1 MSSFWNRLS
10 ARERRLAA
18 AALTVI
24 VAAVCIGVTAKAVA
38 RLRAL
43 DETISQLEFNL
54 KNCAS
59 LDARRASVE
68 KEFSGVAAQHSS
80 SLTKAEIHNSLRN
93 EIYRLARENPDA
105 PATPDAKNLVEIPRL
120 RQGTLKDSG
129 EGYREYQLSIKVPVT
144 DVYSLMMFLMRLLAS
159 EQTLRIDGLEMDR
172 SPQAQIMSA
181 TVNVTRTVVDGA
193 PEATDAAAAS
203 LQVAAW
209 DGSDLQSWVT
219 EDCGLSTVSQ
229 VGDLYP
235 DGGACLEVAAK
246 NEQAAVF
253 MTHELEPGATYEL
266 SLEAIAGGPATVR
279 VMSDGDGAPF
289 DGEQALTDDGKPYR
303 YRLLFTAPDADQAPV
318 KVRAP
323 CIVLAARDGRVFV
336 DNVVLTKLTE

>member
-18 AALTVI
+18 AALSII

-38 RLRAL
+38 RLRGL
-43 DETISQLEFNL
+43 DETIAQLEFNL
-54 KNCAS
+54 KNCTA

-93 EIYRLARENPDA
+93 EIYRLASENPDV
-105 PATPDAKNLVEIPRL
+105 PASPDAKNLVEIPRL

-129 EGYREYQLSIKVPVT
+129 EGYREYRLSIKVPVT

-159 EQTLRIDGLEMDR
+159 EQTLRIDGLEMNR

-193 PEATDAAAAS
+193 PEAADAAPALLRIAE
-203 LQVAAW
+203 W
-209 DGSDLQSWVT
+209 DGSDAQLWAAEGCS
-219 EDCGLSTVSQ
+219 LSTVSQ

-235 DGGACLEVAAK
+235 DGGACLEIAAK
-246 NEQAAVF
+246 DEQAVAF
-253 MTHELEPGATYEL
+253 MTHQLEPGATYEL
-266 SLEAIAGGPATVR
+266 SLEAIAGGPAAVR
-279 VMSDGDGAPF
+279 AMGGDGAPF
-289 DGEQALTDDGKPYR
+289 DGEQALADDGKPYR
-303 YRLLFTAPDADQAPV
+303 YRLLFTAPNAAQAPV
-318 KVRAP
+318 AVRAP

-336 DNVVLTKLTE
+336 DNVVLTKLAE

>member
-18 AALTVI
+18 AALSVI
-24 VAAVCIGVTAKAVA
+24 VAALGIGVTAKAVA

-43 DETISQLEFNL
+43 DETIKQLEFNL

-80 SLTKAEIHNSLRN
+80 SLTKAEIHNGLRN
-93 EIYRLARENPDA
+93 EIYRLASENPDA
-105 PATPDAKNLVEIPRL
+105 PAGPDAKNLVEIPRL

-129 EGYREYQLSIKVPVT
+129 EGYREYRLSIKIPVS
-144 DVYSLMMFLMRLLAS
+144 DVYSLIMFLMRLLAS
-159 EQTLRIDGLEMDR
+159 EQTLRIDGLEMNR
-172 SPQAQIMSA
+172 PPQAQILSA

-193 PEATDAAAAS
+193 PETADAPAA
-203 LQVAAW
+203 LVQVAAW
-209 DGSDLQSWVT
+209 DGSEAESWSA
-219 EDCGLSTVSQ
+219 EGCSLSTVSQ

-235 DGGACLEVAAK
+235 DGGTCLQIVAK
-246 NEQAAVF
+246 NEQAAAF
-253 MTHELEPGATYEL
+253 MSHKLEPGATYEL
-266 SLEAIAGGPATVR
+266 SFEAIAGAPAAVR
-279 VMSDGDGAPF
+279 IMSDGVSF

-303 YRLLFTAPDADQAPV
+303 YRLLFTAPDAPQAPV
-318 KVRAP
+318 AVRAP
-323 CIVLAARDGRVFV
+323 CIVLAGRDGRVFV
-336 DNVVLTKLTE
+336 DNVVLTQLAE